1 VFAHQA
7 NGRIIEATARR
18 MKLPLEK
25 FWLNLETTAN
35 TSAASVPISLD
46 QAVRAG
52 ELKDG
57 MKIVMVGFGA
67 GLTYGGTYCVWP
79 EL

>member
-1 VFAHQA
+1 MTLTYPELLQLISSDET
-7 NGRIIEATARR
+7 RT
-18 MKLPLEK
+18 LELK
-25 FWLNLETTAN
+25 KTT
-35 TSAASVPISLD
+35 
-46 QAVRAG
+46 G

>member
-1 VFAHQA
+1 
-7 NGRIIEATARR
+7 
-18 MKLPLEK
+18 
-25 FWLNLETTAN
+25 
-35 TSAASVPISLD
+35 VPISLD

-52 ELKDG
+52 ELRDG

-67 GLTYGGTYCVWP
+67 GLTFAGTYCVWP